1 MAWPNGRSVVTVSIE
16 SDQADVQ
23 ASSHE
28 PVIDPFEVAPD
39 RDLNLQG
46 HYAGFVTR
54 STALVI
60 DIVAIV
66 LISDIVGAAVQFV
79 VSTLLGHQFRL
90 TELPVLPWLGFTI
103 WAVLYC
109 TYPVATVGKTLGM
122 AIVGLR
128 VVRSDGSRVGAHGAI
143 LRFVALPL
151 SFITLGFGFLL
162 ILLRRDHRALQ
173 DLIGGTAVIYG
184 WDARAARLRILAG
197 RDAASAAGPA
207 SAS

>member
-1 MAWPNGRSVVTVSIE
+1 
-16 SDQADVQ
+16 
-23 ASSHE
+23 
-28 PVIDPFEVAPD
+28 
-39 RDLNLQG
+39 
-46 HYAGFVTR
+46 
-54 STALVI
+54 
-60 DIVAIV
+60 
-66 LISDIVGAAVQFV
+66 
-79 VSTLLGHQFRL
+79 LGHQFRL

-151 SFITLGFGFLL
+151 SFMTLGFGFLL

>member
-1 MAWPNGRSVVTVSIE
+1 VNVSVE
-16 SDQADVQ
+16 PDQAAVPP
-23 ASSHE
+23 SSLE
-28 PVIDPFEVAPD
+28 SGTDPFIVHPN

-54 STALVI
+54 ATAFFI

-66 LISDIVGAAVQFV
+66 LISDIIGAAVQFV
-79 VSTLLGHQFRL
+79 VSTLLGRPFHF
-90 TELPVLPWLGFTI
+90 TEWPIVPWLVFTI

-122 AIVGLR
+122 ALVGLR
-128 VVRSDGSRVGAHGAI
+128 VVRSDGSRVGGRGAI

-173 DLIGGTAVIYG
+173 DLIGGTAVVYG
-184 WDARAARLRILAG
+184 WDARAARLRFLAG
-197 RDAASAAGPA
+197 QQAVGEVPGGTSGT
-207 SAS
+207 

>member
-1 MAWPNGRSVVTVSIE
+1 MCLTVSTE
-16 SDQADVQ
+16 ADRAAVP
-23 ASSHE
+23 ASSPE
-28 PVIDPFEVAPD
+28 PATDPFTVHPD

-66 LISDIVGAAVQFV
+66 LISDIIGAAVQFV
-79 VSTLLGHQFRL
+79 VSTLLGHQFHL
-90 TELPVLPWLGFTI
+90 TELPILPWLGFTI

-122 AIVGLR
+122 ALTGLR
-128 VVRSDGSRVGAHGAI
+128 VVRPDGSRVGARGAI

-173 DLIGGTAVIYG
+173 DLIGGTAVVYG
-184 WDARAARLRILAG
+184 WDARAARLRFLAG
-197 RDAASAAGPA
+197 RHGVTGAPS
-207 SAS
+207 